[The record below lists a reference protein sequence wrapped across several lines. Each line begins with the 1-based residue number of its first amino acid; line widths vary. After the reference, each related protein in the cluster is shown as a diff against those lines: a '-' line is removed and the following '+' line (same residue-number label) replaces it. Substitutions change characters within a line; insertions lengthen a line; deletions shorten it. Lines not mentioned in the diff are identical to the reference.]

1 MLDECGVCGGT
12 GPEENYDCDG
22 NCVVN
27 IDCAGV
33 CGGDSELDECG
44 VCDGD
49 GIADGACDCDGNV
62 EDCAGECGGSAMED
76 ECGECNGSGPSY
88 ECSDGTIVC
97 DISGCATNIEIGFG
111 TLTAAGDATGNGEW
125 TYSLEVTYS
134 STEPI
139 AGFQFDLD
147 GPTLVGIEGGV
158 ASEVFGEMVQW
169 SDLGIV
175 IGFSMTGAV
184 IPAGE
189 GLLMNLWIQGGESG
203 TACLNDVVISDTAG
217 GAFDEVTV
225 GDCVDV
231 SDTLSNTDLP
241 SDYSLS
247 QNYPN
252 PFNPVTNIDFSVAE
266 SGNVS
271 LKVYDISG
279 KEVSEL
285 INGFYTPGN
294 YNVKWDAIDSY
305 GNQLSSGIYIYQLN
319 TKNGILS
326 NRMVLMR

>member
-1 MLDECGVCGGT
+1 ADLSGLGGGTAVAFASGFLAPADDQPAFGLFAALVDGTVLELPALEQDCEGVWGGDAELDDCGVCEGGNADQDECGVC
-12 GPEENYDCDG
+12 N
-22 NCVVN
+22 
-27 IDCAGV
+27 
-33 CGGDSELDECG
+33 
-44 VCDGD
+44 GD
-49 GIADGACDCDGNV
+49 G
-62 EDCAGECGGSAMED
+62 
-76 ECGECNGSGPSY
+76 PTY
-88 ECSDGTIVC
+88 ECSDGSLVC
-97 DISGCATNIEIGFG
+97 DISGCATELNIGFG
-111 TLTAAGDATGNGEW
+111 GFELVSGF

-139 AGFQFDLD
+139 AGFQFDLT
-147 GPTLVGIEGGV
+147 GPMLVGLTGG
-158 ASEVFGEMVQW
+158 AAEDAFGVDGVQW

-175 IGFSMTGAV
+175 IGFSLTGNT

-189 GLLMNLWIQGGESG
+189 GILTTLWIEAGDSEL
-203 TACLNDVVISDTAG
+203 ACLTDVVISDSAG
-217 GAFDEVTV
+217 GAFDEVIV
-225 GDCVDV
+225 GDCTDV
-231 SDTLSNTDLP
+231 SDTLSNTELP

-252 PFNPVTNIDFSVAE
+252 PFNPVTNIDFSITDP
-266 SGNVS
+266 GDVS

-285 INGFYTPGN
+285 VNGFYTPGN
-294 YNVKWDAIDSY
+294 YSIKWDAIDSY